1 MQQMKRQVVLIWI
14 CGFFSVV
21 LLVLSILLRVWQH
34 PLGLKISASF
44 MGLCVLITTVLIFG
58 KRR

>member
-1 MQQMKRQVVLIWI
+1 MLQMKRQVVLIWI
-14 CGFFSVV
+14 CGFLSVIS
-21 LLVLSILLRVWQH
+21 LVFSILLRVWHH

-58 KRR
+58 RRR